1 MLLSKEQKQAVD
13 HVQGPMLVLAGPGSG
28 KTTVITMRVK
38 NLIEK
43 EHIPAENI
51 LVITYTRAA
60 ALEMRDRFF
69 RMCPAGASV
78 TFATFHS
85 FFFKIL
91 RSYCPFE
98 PSDLITDEVRRDIVK
113 SSIEESLPGFVPN
126 REVLDHVSKD
136 IALFKN
142 MTLESTNFK
151 PFSCGIA
158 EFNKILSIYDKKL
171 RSTGRIDFDDILALT
186 YRLLIKDPDI
196 SGDLSETYQ
205 YILIDEFQDINLLQ
219 YETIRLLENRFQN
232 IFAVGDD
239 DQAIYRFRGADPT
252 LMKRFLVDHKDAQL
266 VTLPE
271 NHRCPRSVVE
281 CSSRLIDNNRN
292 RFKKNLYS
300 NVKEG
305 NVTIKAFET
314 TTEEYRYIVSS
325 CVSAINNGTDPSSIA
340 ILYRNN
346 FQPGP
351 LVSLFSSRS
360 IPYDSR
366 GKRSDIYESLPA
378 RIILSYIAASRGDVP
393 REAALEI
400 INVPER
406 GIPRGPFTQ
415 LRANLLSPDTKNF
428 SSSASRALMSL
439 SEDLKMMSGL
449 DPFSCI
455 KYIRKKIGLD
465 KYLKELAA
473 SRSGEDTDLISILDI
488 LENDS
493 RDFST
498 YSDWCEHI
506 DIKRK
511 SGDDPQNTDM
521 GGIRFLS
528 FHSAKGLEF
537 DTVFIIDAAEGL
549 VPSGRA
555 FLKDNLEEERR
566 MFYVALTRA
575 KKELYVLY
583 AKKHRGR
590 TAAPSRFIGE
600 MSK

>member
-1 MLLSKEQKQAVD
+1 MLLSKEQKQAVG
-13 HVQGPMLVLAGPGSG
+13 HVNGPMLVLAGPGSG

-43 EHIPAENI
+43 EHIPSENI

-60 ALEMRDRFF
+60 ALEMRERFF
-69 RMCPAGASV
+69 RMCPKGASV

-98 PSDLITDEVRRDIVK
+98 PSDLITDSTRRDIVK
-113 SSIEESLPGFVPN
+113 KTIEESFPGYTPN
-126 REVLDHVSKD
+126 QEVLDHVSKD

-142 MTLESTNFK
+142 MTLESANFK

-158 EFNKILSIYDKKL
+158 EFNKMLSIYNKKL

-186 YRLLIKDPDI
+186 YKLLIKKPEI
-196 SGDLSETYQ
+196 CAELSSSYR

-219 YETIRLLENRFQN
+219 YETVRLLENAHQN

-252 LMKRFLVDHKDAQL
+252 LMKRFLDDHRDAPL

-271 NHRCPRSVVE
+271 NHRCPKSVVE
-281 CSSRLIDNNRN
+281 CSSKLINNNRN
-292 RFKKNLYS
+292 RFKKNLFS
-300 NVKEG
+300 KVSSG
-305 NVTIKAFET
+305 SVTIKGFKT
-314 TTEEYRYIVSS
+314 TSDEYRFIVSE
-325 CVSAINNGTDPSSIA
+325 CVKAIKNGTEPSSIA
-340 ILYRNN
+340 VLYRNN
-346 FQPGP
+346 YQPGP

-360 IPYDSR
+360 IPYDNR
-366 GKRSDIYESLPA
+366 GKHSDLYESLPA
-378 RIILSYIAASRGDVP
+378 RIVLSYIAASRGDIQ

-406 GIPRGPFTQ
+406 GIPRGGFTHV
-415 LRANLLSPDTKNF
+415 RTNLLSPDTKNF
-428 SSSASRALMSL
+428 SSSASRSLQSL
-439 SEDLKMMSGL
+439 SGDLKMMSGL
-449 DPFSCI
+449 DLFSCI

-465 KYLKELAA
+465 RYLKELAA
-473 SRSGEDTDLISILDI
+473 SRPDGDIDLLAILDV
-488 LENDS
+488 LEEES
-493 RDFST
+493 RDFSD
-498 YSDWCEHI
+498 YAEWCEHI
-506 DIKRK
+506 SVKRR
-511 SGDDPQNTDM
+511 SEESAINTECN
-521 GGIRFLS
+521 GVRFLS

-537 DTVFIIDAAEGL
+537 DTVFIIDTAEGV

-575 KKELYVLY
+575 KKDLFVLY
-583 AKKHRGR
+583 AKEHRGR
-590 TAAPSRFIGE
+590 TTAPSRFIGE